1 MNYSRKQLE
10 AFGEPLGECVTRKEG
25 GRIIYGGG
33 GSSSTPATQTQVVDL
48 PDWAKPYAQETLAK
62 TKAITATPYQQYNA
76 PRIAGFSP
84 LQEQAMQTTAGLQP
98 SQMGQFGGQLAGAA
112 ALGALGTQYRPFQ
125 MGQFTSGR
133 AAQYMNPFVEQA
145 MEPQLRE
152 AQRTSEMQRVADMG
166 QATRAGAFGGSRQA
180 ILEAE
185 RQRNLGTQLG
195 DIRARGYMSA
205 FDQAQQNFAREQQL
219 REQSRQYGAG
229 LGMQGLQTALQGAG
243 QLGALGGQEFGQQKD
258 IIGLQSQMGAQQQ
271 ALRQQGLSQAYQDF
285 LNEQNYPYKQLG
297 FMSDMIR
304 GLPLGQQSTTQ
315 IYQPPSSLAGQLGG
329 IGMGLYGLSRAGAF
343 AEGGQVDGYA
353 EGGQVDGYAEGGDV
367 TSQYNVDDIIS
378 NLSDAQLQQARVAA
392 LNSRDQQRLEMIDG
406 ELAQRVSMRAG
417 LGGAFNM
424 LPEDTQDNIITAAGG
439 GIVALAGGGDF
450 AGVGPEFGGYSGADE
465 APKARSTSEVD
476 RIVDALRAQGRTI
489 GLSQVRDIMAGKGD
503 YSALLAPAAPAAAA
517 AASAKP
523 AAPAAVPYDRAT
535 ATRRE
540 DFQKKP
546 STDGGINAAL
556 AQIAQRS
563 GASERSIKSMFED
576 YKKSFEAES
585 ASDLKSMLEMVEK
598 STGGSKKVKEESIG
612 RALADFGFKWAAAA
626 AKPGAKFFGSAAE
639 ASPTL
644 TASLAESAK
653 LAREMDEND
662 LKLRMNLKQFE
673 IAQRAGNRKEA
684 LAAAAQERM
693 LLQNQAQLELRRQE
707 LAQTAALAQAQLG
720 QRESQFARTLGMQE
734 RTLGVQERNLG
745 VRATL
750 ADIQRARLRQTA
762 LKDWEAGPGPRLER
776 QLAQQYGKNWNEQP
790 KAQAEYQTRKND
802 YMGAKSTSTATPL
815 SSLLDNDDMKLA
827 GLTE

>member
-1 MNYSRKQLE
+1 MNPIKFILQFLRQ
-10 AFGEPLGECVTRKEG
+10 AGVFGLHLDD
-25 GRIIYGGG
+25 G
-33 GSSSTPATQTQVVDL
+33 GSSAPSSQTQIMEL

-62 TKAITATPYQQYNA
+62 TKAVTEAPYQRYNA

-84 LQEQAMQTTAGLQP
+84 LQEQAMQGVSGMQP
-98 SQMGQFGGQLAGAA
+98 SQLGQFGGQLAGAA
-112 ALGALGTQYRPFQ
+112 SLGALGTQYRPFQ

-133 AAQYMNPFVEQA
+133 AAQYMNPFVEMA

-152 AQRTSEMQRVADMG
+152 AARSSEIQRNLDQARAVG
-166 QATRAGAFGGSRQA
+166 QGAFGGSRQA
-180 ILEAE
+180 IVEAE
-185 RQRNLGTQLG
+185 RQRNLGTQMG
-195 DIRARGYMSA
+195 DIRARGYQTA

-229 LGMQGLQTALQGAG
+229 LGMQGFQTALQGAG

-258 IIGLQSQMGAQQQ
+258 IIGLQSQLGGQQQ
-271 ALRQQGLSQAYQDF
+271 ALRQQGLTQAYQDF

-304 GLPLGQQSTTQ
+304 GLPLGQQSTAQVYQAPGSLTGQ
-315 IYQPPSSLAGQLGG
+315 IAGLGT
-329 IGMGLYGLSRAGAF
+329 GLLGLSAAGRMF
-343 AEGGQVDGYA
+343 SEGG
-353 EGGQVDGYAEGGDV
+353 EVDGYAEGGDV

-378 NLSDAQLQQARVAA
+378 NLSDAQLQQARMAA

-450 AGVGPEFGGYSGADE
+450 AGVGPEFGGYSGEDE
-465 APKARSTSEVD
+465 APKARSMGEVD
-476 RIVDALRAQGRTI
+476 RIVDALRAQGRTV
-489 GLSQVRDIMAGKGD
+489 GLSDIKDIAAGKGD
-503 YSALLAPAAPAAAA
+503 YASLLAPAAPA
-517 AASAKP
+517 P
-523 AAPAAVPYDRAT
+523 VRAPVPTATPYDRAT

-540 DFQKKP
+540 DFEKKP
-546 STDGGINAAL
+546 STDGGISAAL
-556 AQIAQRS
+556 AQMAKRS

-612 RALADFGFKWAAAA
+612 RALADFGFKWAASA
-626 AKPGAKFFGSAAE
+626 AKPGARFLGSAAE

-662 LKLRMNLKQFE
+662 LKLRMNLKQFQ

-720 QRESQFARTLGMQE
+720 QRESQFTRTLGMQE
-734 RTLGVQERNLG
+734 KSLG
-745 VRATL
+745 VRGAL
-750 ADIQRARLRQTA
+750 AQAQMARVRQTA

-790 KAQAEYQTRKND
+790 KAQAEYQARKND

>member
-1 MNYSRKQLE
+1 MIIPSKFDGY
-10 AFGEPLGECVTRKEG
+10 GEG
-25 GRIIYGGG
+25 GRLTSTRRVYDSG
-33 GSSSTPATQTQVVDL
+33 GSSAPSTQTQITEL

-62 TKAITATPYQQYNA
+62 AKAVTATPYQQYGA

-84 LQEQAMQTTAGLQP
+84 LQEQAMQTASGMQP

-112 ALGALGTQYRPFQ
+112 SLGALGTQYRPFQ

-133 AAQYMNPFVEQA
+133 AAQYMNPFVEMA

-152 AQRTSEMQRVADMG
+152 AQRSSEMQRMADQA

-180 ILEAE
+180 IVEAE
-185 RQRNLGTQLG
+185 RQRNLGTQMG

-205 FDQAQQNFAREQQL
+205 FDQAQQQFAREQQL

-229 LGMQGLQTALQGAG
+229 LGMQGFQTALQGAG

-258 IIGLQSQMGAQQQ
+258 IIGLQSQLGGQQQ
-271 ALRQQGLSQAYQDF
+271 ALRQQGLTQAYQDF

-304 GLPLGQQSTTQ
+304 GLPLGQQSTAQVYQAPGSLTGQ
-315 IYQPPSSLAGQLGG
+315 IAGLGT
-329 IGMGLYGLSRAGAF
+329 GLLGLSAAGKMF
-343 AEGGQVDGYA
+343 SEGG
-353 EGGQVDGYAEGGDV
+353 EVDGYAEGGDV

-378 NLSDAQLQQARVAA
+378 NLSDAQLQQAKLAA
-392 LNSRDQQRLEMIDG
+392 LNRGDKERLDKINNV
-406 ELAQRVSMRAG
+406 LAQRAAERASLSGG

-450 AGVGPEFGGYSGADE
+450 AGVGPEFGGYSGEDE
-465 APKARSTSEVD
+465 APKARSMGEVD

-489 GLSQVRDIMAGKGD
+489 GLSQVKDIMAGKGD
-503 YSALLAPAAPAAAA
+503 YAALLAPAAPA

-662 LKLRMNLKQFE
+662 LKLRMNLKQFQ

-707 LAQTAALAQAQLG
+707 LAQTAALAQAQLN
-720 QRESQFARTLGMQE
+720 QRENQFARTLGMQKE
-734 RTLGVQERNLG
+734 NLG
-745 VRATL
+745 VRAAL
-750 ADIQRARLRQTA
+750 ADVQRARLRQTA

-776 QLAQQYGKNWNEQP
+776 QLAQQYGKNWSEQP